1 MRVGIVKPATSTRRN
16 KSKDRN
22 KFYEAQLGALSIKFW
37 FAKFCFVSRMTEK
50 NFVMATL
57 CNAVSEPK

>member
-22 KFYEAQLGALSIKFW
+22 KLYEAQLVALSTKFW
-37 FAKFCFVSRMTEK
+37 FARFFFVSRMTEK

-57 CNAVSEPK
+57 RNAVSEPN

>member
-1 MRVGIVKPATSTRRN
+1 MRVGIVKPATSARRN

-22 KFYEAQLGALSIKFW
+22 KFYEAQLVALSIKFW

-57 CNAVSEPK
+57 RNAVSELN

>member
-22 KFYEAQLGALSIKFW
+22 KLYEAQLVALRTRFW
-37 FAKFCFVSRMTEK
+37 FAKFRFVSMTEK
-50 NFVMATL
+50 IFVVPTL
-57 CNAVSEPK
+57 HNAVSEPN

>member
-1 MRVGIVKPATSTRRN
+1 MRVGIVKPATSARRN

-22 KFYEAQLGALSIKFW
+22 KLYKAQLVALSTRFW

-50 NFVMATL
+50 IFVMPNL
-57 CNAVSEPK
+57 HNAVSEPN

>member
-1 MRVGIVKPATSTRRN
+1 MRVGIVKPATSARRN

-22 KFYEAQLGALSIKFW
+22 KLYEAQLVALSTRFW

-50 NFVMATL
+50 SFVMPTL
-57 CNAVSEPK
+57 HNAVSEPN

>member
-1 MRVGIVKPATSTRRN
+1 MRVGIVKPATSARRN

-22 KFYEAQLGALSIKFW
+22 KLYEAQLVALSIKFW

-57 CNAVSEPK
+57 RNAVSEPN

>member
-1 MRVGIVKPATSTRRN
+1 MRVGIVKPATSARRN

-22 KFYEAQLGALSIKFW
+22 KLYEAQLGALSIKFW

-57 CNAVSEPK
+57 HNAVSEPN